1 MGQVG
6 SPPTTPPGLP
16 AEQIQSPASDSQ
28 ATAATLATTIAEP
41 AQKLAARRLYEQ
53 AAAAIAE
60 SKPEQAIKPLEAL
73 QRQHPD
79 SALSRAV
86 LPHLVECYLAA
97 KRADEALDLL
107 IEQYTAMEQ
116 IAAERSQLL
125 GRHACHALPATRES
139 AERIAGYLQLVR
151 TQANWPSTQHVE
163 ILLELASRYECLAD
177 YAAALAC
184 LQLDGVS
191 DPQPL
196 CDRRFQLQLAWG
208 ACRKTERSIAAGD

>member
-107 IEQYTAMEQ
+107 IEHYAAMEQ
-116 IAAERSQLL
+116 IAVERSQLL
-125 GRHACHALPATRES
+125 GRHACHALPATARVSRAHRWLSTASQDTGQLAFNSTRRNS
-139 AERIAGYLQLVR
+139 AGAG
-151 TQANWPSTQHVE
+151 
-163 ILLELASRYECLAD
+163 
-177 YAAALAC
+177 
-184 LQLDGVS
+184 
-191 DPQPL
+191 QPL
-196 CDRRFQLQLAWG
+196 
-208 ACRKTERSIAAGD
+208 